1 MPGCTDQ
8 LDRWVPRNG
17 ESHLV
22 IVLIETIV
30 SIQHSINLQ
39 YIAIGIRSY
48 SRAQSCST
56 NSAEDS
62 KDLRTYF
69 PFHQSKE

>member
-8 LDRWVPRNG
+8 AGRWFRG
-17 ESHLV
+17 AETHLV
-22 IVLIETIV
+22 VMLIVAIV

-48 SRAQSCST
+48 SRIQS
-56 NSAEDS
+56 NSNKCTEDS
-62 KDLRTYF
+62 KDLGTYF
-69 PFHQSKE
+69 LFHQSKG